1 MGGLAQID
9 CMKQF
14 VQFGMSKDM
23 ALGGALF
30 ELEGIVA
37 VPKDAQT
44 GWWDMEWWWDQ
55 PKVPEVVKFVA

>member
-14 VQFGMSKDM
+14 VQFGMNKEM

-30 ELEGIVA
+30 ELEIDPVGAAGGAGRLV
-37 VPKDAQT
+37 
-44 GWWDMEWWWDQ
+44 GHG
-55 PKVPEVVKFVA
+55 VVVEPARTCLRRSPS